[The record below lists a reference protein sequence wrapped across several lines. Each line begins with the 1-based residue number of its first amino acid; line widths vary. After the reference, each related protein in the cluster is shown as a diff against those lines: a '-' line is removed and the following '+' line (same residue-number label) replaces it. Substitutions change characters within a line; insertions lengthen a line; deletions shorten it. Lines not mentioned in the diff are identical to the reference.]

1 MPGILGYI
9 LINEVITKV
18 TAPYGDYPLG
28 MLGIFGWGMSA
39 LLVIVAAALAF
50 TPWKKATITHVDED
64 ALDAKYEEIMAK

>member
-1 MPGILGYI
+1 MR
-9 LINEVITKV
+9 
-18 TAPYGDYPLG
+18 
-28 MLGIFGWGMSA
+28 GIFGWGMSA